1 MAEELPLISRTRHGS
16 LPPLPNA
23 PIPLVEPLLDEP
35 ILDVEP
41 RPAIREVLTPAS
53 PEQSPR
59 VSPEPSLFTMF
70 NASEVDNGNALMVG
84 EEKADEGRMS
94 VGSEDSTE
102 PSPHRL
108 FEAVKAGDVD
118 MLQKLLLSGTPWA
131 CETPTVRGCRRSSEM
146 CPFAHNRFR
155 YGVCRIRQSHCTSQ

>member
-1 MAEELPLISRTRHGS
+1 MAEVLPLISRTRHGS

-23 PIPLVEPLLDEP
+23 PMPLVEPLHDEP

-41 RPAIREVLTPAS
+41 PAVREVLTPAS
-53 PEQSPR
+53 PDQSPN

-70 NASEVDNGNALMVG
+70 NASEVEGGNSLMVG
-84 EEKADEGRMS
+84 EEKVDEGRMS

-131 CETPTVRGCRRSSEM
+131 CETPTVRGCRRSSEK
-146 CPFAHNRFR
+146 CPFCAQHSRCGAR
-155 YGVCRIRQSHCTSQ
+155 RTRQNHCTLQ